1 MKIRKM
7 TATFGKLR
15 QQTLELKDGL
25 NIIEA
30 PNESGKSTWAG
41 FLRAMLYG
49 IDTRERD
56 RKGVIAEKNRYL
68 PWDGGAMEGSVLL
81 CQDEKEITLR
91 RTSKGNSPLSQFQ
104 AVYTGTEEPV
114 PYLTAD
120 NAGELLTGVG
130 REAFERSAFIGQSA
144 VAVTG
149 SAELERRISAIVS
162 SGQEDVSYSETEQQ
176 LREWR
181 NRRQSNQK
189 TGLIPRLE
197 AERSGVAATLERLDG
212 ANRQAADTR
221 ARILE
226 LEAQQLELEQQE
238 QAHRALAMTQ
248 LRSRYNAALTELE
261 QAQKELERVQHE
273 QKMRGSPPEEAV
285 LRKMQGDL
293 AYLNTLDANIKQAR
307 HELETIQV
315 PSMDISHPVF
325 RGMDPTYAR
334 QRAENDVFA
343 VNTEQKVRTKKL
355 WQSITLFIVAAI
367 MLAVSL
373 IMWVLPP
380 VPVAILALAL
390 GVLRLVNRNR
400 CQKKSADILHLYD
413 VAYSAAILEQ
423 AEEYSR
429 RWQDTEEQRTQA
441 AARAVALERMETER
455 EVLCEHLLS
464 STHAFAPEVTDLF
477 GVSAAVSL
485 ALNLSKQEQT
495 ALIRRESAEKVL
507 QAITAQ
513 GIPTDVPPCDKVPEL
528 SQQEIAAQLNR
539 VRYELSRQ
547 NETLAMTL
555 GEINTLG
562 DSAALQTRLS
572 SLDDDLQRRREEYSA
587 ISLAM
592 DVLKQ
597 ANATLQSRM
606 SPALNK
612 RAGELFAQLTD
623 GKYDQVSLTREF
635 DALAA
640 QKDDVTPR
648 NLLYLSKGTAD
659 QLYLAVRL
667 AVCDLILNGDDPAP
681 LILDDALVNF
691 DDERLALAL
700 KLLQSLSAQR
710 QILLFTC
717 QGRER
722 LCLETDP
729 SVHITRL
736 NS

>member
-1 MKIRKM
+1 MKILKM

-15 QQTLELKDGL
+15 QQTLELKEGL

-56 RKGVIAEKNRYL
+56 RKGVLAEKNRYL
-68 PWDGGAMEGSVLL
+68 PWDGGAMEGSMSLL
-81 CQDEKEITLR
+81 WNGSDITLR
-91 RTSKGNSPLSQFQ
+91 RTSKGSSPLSQFQ

-114 PYLTAD
+114 PQLTAD

-130 REAFERSAFIGQSA
+130 REGFERSAFIGQSA
-144 VAVTG
+144 VSVTG

-197 AERSGVAATLERLDG
+197 TERAAVAATLQQLDN
-212 ANRQAADTR
+212 ANRQAAEAR
-221 ARILE
+221 ANILS
-226 LEAQQLELEQQE
+226 LEAQQAELEQQK
-238 QAHRALAMTQ
+238 QAHRTLAMAQ
-248 LRSRYNAALTELE
+248 QRNRYNAALTELE
-261 QAQKELERVQHE
+261 QAQKELKRVQHE
-273 QKMRGSPPEEAV
+273 QEMRGSPPEEAV

-293 AYLNTLDANIKQAR
+293 AYLNTLDSNIKQAR
-307 HELETIQV
+307 HELETTPV
-315 PSMDISHPVF
+315 PSMDIAHPVF

-343 VNTEQKVRTKKL
+343 VNTEQKCRKQKL
-355 WQSITLFIVAAI
+355 WQSIILFIVAAI
-367 MLAVSL
+367 LLAVSL
-373 IMWVLPP
+373 IMWILPP
-380 VPVAILALAL
+380 ALVAILAIVLAT
-390 GVLRLVNRNR
+390 LRLVDRNR
-400 CQKKSADILHLYD
+400 GQKRSADILHLYD
-413 VAYSAAILEQ
+413 IAYSAAILEQ
-423 AEEYSR
+423 VEEYSL
-429 RWQDTEEQRTQA
+429 RWQTAEEQRTQT

-455 EVLCEHLLS
+455 EVLCEHLLH

-485 ALNLSKQEQT
+485 ALNLSQQEQT
-495 ALIRRESAEKVL
+495 ALIQVESAEKVL

-513 GIPTDVPPCDKVPEL
+513 GIPDDVPPGDIVPEL
-528 SQQEIAAQLNR
+528 SPQEIAEQLSR
-539 VRYELSRQ
+539 VHYELSRQ
-547 NETLAMTL
+547 KETLAMTL

-562 DSAALQTRLS
+562 DGATLQSQLT
-572 SLDDDLQRRREEYSA
+572 SLDDELQRRRAEHSA

-592 DVLKQ
+592 DALKQ

-612 RAGELFAQLTD
+612 RAGELFHALT
-623 GKYDQVSLTREF
+623 GGRYDQVSLTREF
-635 DALAA
+635 EALAA
-640 QKDDVTPR
+640 RKDDVTPR
-648 NLLYLSKGTAD
+648 NMLYLSKGTVD

-667 AVCDLILNGDDPAP
+667 AVCDLVLDGEDPAP
-681 LILDDALVNF
+681 LILDDALVHF
-691 DDERLALAL
+691 DDARLSLALD
-700 KLLQSLSAQR
+700 LLARLGEHR

-722 LCLETDP
+722 AYLEQLP
-729 SVHITRL
+729 NVHITRL
-736 NS
+736 QP